1 MDPTTPAPTPAQAPP
16 RAVGLLVPVGAAC
29 LVTALASFAP
39 LLSPLLLAL
48 LLGALVANTRLS
60 RARVLRGQHVI
71 TKLLLR
77 LGVVLLGL
85 RLPIADVLAVGW
97 KAVAVI
103 IVTVLVTYSGTMLC
117 GRRLGLDRELVVLI
131 AAGFSIC
138 GAAAIAAFSDAVRAK
153 QRDVALAVALVT
165 AFGTVMIGA
174 IPGLTSLFGLSSTQG
189 AIWAGASIHE
199 VAQVVAAGSI
209 LGSGAVAVATTVKL
223 GRVALLAPMYA
234 VAARGAGHDHAGH
247 VPLLPWFVLGFAA
260 AVVVRSVGLLPA
272 QALDAANQL
281 TTLLLAAGMFGLGLG
296 LRLADLWPVP
306 VRALGL
312 AALSTL
318 MAAGSSLLVILI
330 IGL

>member
-1 MDPTTPAPTPAQAPP
+1 
-16 RAVGLLVPVGAAC
+16 
-29 LVTALASFAP
+29 
-39 LLSPLLLAL
+39 
-48 LLGALVANTRLS
+48 
-60 RARVLRGQHVI
+60 
-71 TKLLLR
+71 
-77 LGVVLLGL
+77 
-85 RLPIADVLAVGW
+85 
-97 KAVAVI
+97 
-103 IVTVLVTYSGTMLC
+103 
-117 GRRLGLDRELVVLI
+117 
-131 AAGFSIC
+131 
-138 GAAAIAAFSDAVRAK
+138 
-153 QRDVALAVALVT
+153 
-165 AFGTVMIGA
+165 
-174 IPGLTSLFGLSSTQG
+174 
-189 AIWAGASIHE
+189 
-199 VAQVVAAGSI
+199 
-209 LGSGAVAVATTVKL
+209 
-223 GRVALLAPMYA
+223 MYA